1 MMPDYLPIEGLTA
14 ANMSTV
20 TGPAFF
26 TCVGDN
32 DSTYIIT
39 GGDDPQ
45 AIIIGGEHMG
55 RSHRAKTATG
65 RVGYLFKDIRF
76 EVDPSSAT
84 LASQA
89 YPIPCSLRIA
99 AGGPFLCATSKMAD
113 YGFDNPYSWA
123 IDSGKVPDSV
133 EGAIA
138 FTRWRVCRQNGGEAI
153 ELAAIDV
160 TQAV

>member
-1 MMPDYLPIEGLTA
+1 MPDYVPIEGLTA

-26 TCVGDN
+26 TSVGDS
-32 DSTYIIT
+32 DSTYIVT

-45 AIIIGGEHMG
+45 AIIISGEHMG
-55 RSHRAKTATG
+55 RSYRAKTATG
-65 RVGYLFKDIRF
+65 RVGFFFKDIRF
-76 EVDPSSAT
+76 EVDPSSAI
-84 LASQA
+84 LADRT

-99 AGGPFLCATSKMAD
+99 AGGPFLCATSRMAG
-113 YGFDNPYSWA
+113 YGFDDPYSWA
-123 IDSGKVPDSV
+123 IDTGKVPDSL

-138 FTRWRVCRQNGGEAI
+138 FTRWRVCRQDRDETI

-160 TQAV
+160 TQSG